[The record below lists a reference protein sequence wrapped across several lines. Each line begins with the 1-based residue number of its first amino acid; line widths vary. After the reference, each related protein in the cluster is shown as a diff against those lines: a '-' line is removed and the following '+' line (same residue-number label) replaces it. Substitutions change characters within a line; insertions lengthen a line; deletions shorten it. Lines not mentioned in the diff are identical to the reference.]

1 MTLETLEGYSA
12 VVRPTLAGALLAA
25 RRVTLSSPPENQGM
39 WTIECPSL
47 RGCISQGE
55 TTEAALEN
63 IREAMELWLEVAL
76 EMGDTIPP
84 SDAATGA
91 VAVLKREHFL

>member
-1 MTLETLEGYSA
+1 MTLETIQGYSA
-12 VVRPTLAGALLAA
+12 IVRPELAGVAVAA
-25 RRVTLSSPPENQGM
+25 RRVMLSSPPENEGI
-39 WTIECPSL
+39 WTVECPSL

-55 TTEAALEN
+55 TPEAAIEN

-84 SDAATGA
+84 TTAN
-91 VAVLKREHFL
+91 

>member
-1 MTLETLEGYSA
+1 MTLETIEGYSA
-12 VVRPTLAGALLAA
+12 VVRPILAGAQLAA
-25 RRVTLSSPPENQGM
+25 RRVILSSPPENDGM

-47 RGCISQGE
+47 RGCISQGDTPE
-55 TTEAALEN
+55 LAIEN

-76 EMGDTIPP
+76 EMGDYIPP

-91 VAVLKREHFL
+91 VAV

>member
-1 MTLETLEGYSA
+1 MTLEALEGYSA
-12 VVRPTLAGALLAA
+12 VVRPTLAGAPLAA
-25 RRVTLSSPPENQGM
+25 RRVILSSPPENEGI
-39 WTIECPSL
+39 WTVECPSL
-47 RGCISQGE
+47 RGCVSQGE
-55 TTEAALEN
+55 TPEAALEN

-91 VAVLKREHFL
+91 VATVA

>member
-1 MTLETLEGYSA
+1 MTLEAINGYSA
-12 VVRPTLAGALLAA
+12 IVRPELAGVLLAA
-25 RRVTLSSPPENQGM
+25 RRVVLSSPPENEGV

-55 TTEAALEN
+55 TPEIAIEN

-76 EMGDTIPP
+76 EMGDYIPP
-84 SDAATGA
+84 TDA
-91 VAVLKREHFL
+91 K